1 MNISVIDQEG
11 CKRQVRLEIPG
22 ETVRVESDKI
32 AANLARKINIPGFRP
47 GHVPKSVVKTRF
59 RKEVRDE
66 AVQKL
71 LPQALTEAI
80 QEKDLKVVGEPAL
93 DELKFNDDES
103 IAASFTV
110 EVSPDFDLA
119 PYTSLPLTKRL
130 WNVSDE
136 AVDQSIQSLRERHA
150 ELVPVEDR
158 PAQTGDLI
166 TANMTGQIVREGS
179 EPEGEAGSEGS
190 APAEPGTE
198 QAAGGE
204 AHGETIETREVE
216 IELGAKGVFP
226 EFNEA
231 IVGARPGDVKTM
243 SVQYPDDYQNEKTAG
258 RKVEWTAEVTAI
270 RLKELPELDD
280 EFAATLEGEFASV
293 EEMRNSIKDNME
305 RESTERTD
313 ADLRTEAMKVL
324 ADRNRFEV
332 PQSVVNKLVDS
343 RMASFARSMYG
354 RGRRI
359 EDLGIDPMQL
369 REIERARATDDVRG
383 MYILQRVAEVQN
395 IEATDDDVAEEIE
408 RLATASGKTVEFIKA
423 RLTKDEAL
431 DSIKEQIENRKALD
445 FVIASAEIRTVD
457 GATEEAEH
465 GQTGDGVDEGVQSGG
480 GAALPE

>member
-1 MNISVIDQEG
+1 LNISVIDQEG

-119 PYTSLPLTKRL
+119 PYASLPLTKRL

-136 AVDQSIQSLRERHA
+136 AVAESIQSLRERHA

-166 TANMTGQIVREGS
+166 TANMTGRIVGKGS
-179 EPEGEAGSEGS
+179 EPAGEAGSEGS
-190 APAEPGTE
+190 EPGEPGTGR
-198 QAAGGE
+198 AAGGE
-204 AHGETIETREVE
+204 ARGETIETKEVE

-243 SVQYPDDYQNEKTAG
+243 SVQYPDDYQNEKIAG
-258 RKVEWTAEVTAI
+258 HKVEWTAEVTAI

-280 EFAATLEGEFASV
+280 EFAGTLEGEFASV
-293 EEMRNSIKDNME
+293 REMRDSIRDNME
-305 RESTERTD
+305 HEAAERTD

-383 MYILQRVAEVQN
+383 MYILQRIAEVQD

-408 RLATASGKTVEFIKA
+408 RLATASGKTVEVIKA

-465 GQTGDGVDEGVQSGG
+465 GQTGDGVDEGVQAEG

>member
-1 MNISVIDQEG
+1 LNISVIDQEG

-22 ETVRVESDKI
+22 ETVRVESDKV

-136 AVDQSIQSLRERHA
+136 AVAESIQSLRERHA

-166 TANMTGQIVREGS
+166 TANMTGRIVGKGS
-179 EPEGEAGSEGS
+179 EPAGEAGSEGS
-190 APAEPGTE
+190 EPGEPGTGR
-198 QAAGGE
+198 AAGGE
-204 AHGETIETREVE
+204 ARGETIETKEVE

-243 SVQYPDDYQNEKTAG
+243 SVQYPDDYQNEKIAG
-258 RKVEWTAEVTAI
+258 HKVEWTAEVTAI

-280 EFAATLEGEFASV
+280 EFAGTLEGEFASV
-293 EEMRNSIKDNME
+293 REMRDSIRDNME
-305 RESTERTD
+305 HEAAERAD

-383 MYILQRVAEVQN
+383 MYILQRIAEVQN

-408 RLATASGKTVEFIKA
+408 RLATASGKTVEVIKA

-465 GQTGDGVDEGVQSGG
+465 GQTSDGVDEGVQAEG